1 MLDNG
6 FLLVPESAITKI
18 FLQSLE
24 RIHRCADVQISDVQI
39 DFVFSGANYKLSGR
53 LLKFLDFLSEPE
65 FIEFKNYQNY
75 GRLAFSNLQITK
87 FSNRLCLC
95 NNLHI

>member
-18 FLQSLE
+18 FLQGLE
-24 RIHRCADVQISDVQI
+24 RIHRCADMQISDVQI

-53 LLKFLDFLSEPE
+53 LLKFLDFLWMRILRGQYFFMGMGYDII
-65 FIEFKNYQNY
+65 FI
-75 GRLAFSNLQITK
+75 L
-87 FSNRLCLC
+87 LCC
-95 NNLHI
+95 